1 MSFLDKLAT
10 SFGSAVGGDLNA
22 QIESAKTEGQQIAAA
37 VALWGLIVAAEL
49 GVLIYFVARKSK

>member
-1 MSFLDKLAT
+1 MSFLDERAT

-49 GVLIYFVARKSK
+49 GVLIYFAAQKPK

>member
-1 MSFLDKLAT
+1 VTAKRIARGRGAGAAMSFLDKLAT

-37 VALWGLIVAAEL
+37 VALWA
-49 GVLIYFVARKSK
+49 